1 MTDEQVL
8 AAADAAG
15 YVLVERDVED
25 IRMWAWVGV
34 ALAPG
39 WWPSRTGAIEYMRSY
54 LLDHW

>member
-25 IRMWAWVGV
+25 IRMWAWDGID
-34 ALAPG
+34 LSPG
-39 WWPSRTGAIEYMRSY
+39 WWPSRTSAIEHMRSY